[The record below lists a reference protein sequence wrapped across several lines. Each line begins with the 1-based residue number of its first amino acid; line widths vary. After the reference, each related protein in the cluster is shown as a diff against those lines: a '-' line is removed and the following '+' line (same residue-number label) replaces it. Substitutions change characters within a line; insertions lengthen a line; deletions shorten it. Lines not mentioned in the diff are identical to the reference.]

1 MDSDILIEQSGP
13 ICLLLAETD
22 AGRDWLVRPRGDRK
36 GWQPAGRTIAVDN
49 PRIAQEIAASATADG
64 LSVEW
69 MRA

>member
-13 ICLLLAETD
+13 ICLLLAETE
-22 AGRDWLVRPRGDRK
+22 AGREWLIIRRRDRK
-36 GWQPAGRTIAVDN
+36 NWETAGRMIAVDD
-49 PRIAQEIAASATADG
+49 PRAAQEIAASAMADG